1 MIIPAVGYVPD
12 WMIALPVCVVGSL
25 LTLLNLK
32 FRGRLS
38 RFERSFNILG
48 AQIAVWFTW
57 ISTKVRSAQVDTL
70 NRDVMMMAVGILLVF
85 VISIFYGGAAP

>member
-12 WMIALPVCVVGSL
+12 WMIVLPVCVVGSL

-38 RFERSFNILG
+38 RFERNFSVFG
-48 AQIAVWFTW
+48 AQIAVWFSW
-57 ISTKVRSAQVDTL
+57 ISTRVRSAQVDTL
-70 NRDVMMMAVGILLVF
+70 NRDVMMMVVGILLVF
-85 VISIFYGGAAP
+85 MISLIYGGAAP